1 MPFGLLQMNL
11 QVIRKVID
19 NHSQL
24 SHMELKMIHCVCN
37 NINTAK
43 VDAAAAQGAERA
55 RDVMKSCGTK
65 FNCGQCRESIN
76 ARLAEW
82 RALNPALEAA
92 E

>member
-1 MPFGLLQMNL
+1 
-11 QVIRKVID
+11 
-19 NHSQL
+19 
-24 SHMELKMIHCVCN
+24 MIHCVCN

-43 VDAAAAQGAERA
+43 VDDAAAKGAERA
-55 RDVMKSCGTK
+55 RDVMKTCGTK

-76 ARLAEW
+76 ARLEEW

>member
-1 MPFGLLQMNL
+1 VPFWHLQLNL

-24 SHMELKMIHCVCN
+24 SHKISMIHCVCN
-37 NINTAK
+37 NINTTK
-43 VDAAAAQGAERA
+43 VDAAAAKGAERA
-55 RDVMKSCGTK
+55 CDVMKTCGTN

-76 ARLAEW
+76 ERLAQW
-82 RALNPALEAA
+82 RAQNPALEAA

>member
-1 MPFGLLQMNL
+1 MSLPHLILQF
-11 QVIRKVID
+11 IRKVID
-19 NHSQL
+19 NHSQVAY
-24 SHMELKMIHCVCN
+24 KTFIMILCVCN

-55 RDVMKSCGTK
+55 GDVMKTCGTK

>member
-1 MPFGLLQMNL
+1 
-11 QVIRKVID
+11 
-19 NHSQL
+19 
-24 SHMELKMIHCVCN
+24 MIHCVCN

-55 RDVMKSCGTK
+55 KDVMRACGTT

-82 RALNPALEAA
+82 RVLNPVLEAA

>member
-1 MPFGLLQMNL
+1 
-11 QVIRKVID
+11 
-19 NHSQL
+19 
-24 SHMELKMIHCVCN
+24 MIHCVCN

-43 VDAAAAQGAERA
+43 VDAAAAKGAERA

-82 RALNPALEAA
+82 RALMIIKSAFFCASDLQLP
-92 E
+92 

>member
-1 MPFGLLQMNL
+1 LSL

-24 SHMELKMIHCVCN
+24 D
-37 NINTAK
+37 TAK
-43 VDAAAAQGAERA
+43 VDDAAAKGAERA
-55 RDVMKSCGTK
+55 RDVMKACGTT

-82 RALNPALEAA
+82 RALNPVLEAA